1 MDKISK
7 KGMGSLTA
15 EEREILKRESDKLN
29 GNRPD
34 YRISNDDEEGG
45 LEEPTDKD

>member
-1 MDKISK
+1 
-7 KGMGSLTA
+7 MGALTA

-34 YRISNDDEEGG
+34 YRISDDGEDGG
-45 LEEPTDKD
+45 LEEPSDKD